1 MVGDNVED
9 EERMNLGRVTG
20 KDVTETVF
28 RAYRNQDVFLGEML
42 IGECQDS
49 HRRFILRVINIM
61 HGNEASESGWAPRT
75 AGAFMDGDN
84 RDQEYHVYDADR
96 RLYNQVVCAPL
107 GYLTGQGD
115 DVQFRSPKTIPSHF
129 SRVRRANREDYR
141 FLERYLGD
149 IKLGSLRSGEQVIR
163 HVPVGVASGDLAQHM
178 GVFATTGMG
187 KSNLMKRLAG
197 SVMESG
203 NIGLLILDP
212 HGEYIDGG
220 KEELRGLMHH
230 PKAASN
236 LEVYVTREVVGNVSD
251 VRISAG
257 EIAVQDMENLW
268 PFTEPQKE
276 LLNAVWGRK
285 QNNWLPYIVDTDAEK
300 IYGAFEGQFHEG
312 SIGVVKRRASV
323 LDRSGFI
330 TRDNRI
336 SMTRT
341 IIEQLHSGR
350 VVLVDLAGAS
360 EKEELLISSVLARAI
375 FQTNQSR
382 FKNKK
387 EFREIPTCVI
397 ALEEAQ
403 RVFNRA
409 WGGIFPQ
416 IAREGRKFKTGLC
429 AISQQP
435 KLIDNEVI
443 SQFNTLVILGLADR
457 QDRERLS
464 SSAGQDISRLDYEIQ
479 TLMTGEGLVTGPNTP
494 FALPLKIDLYEDYLK
509 ELAAGPGEER
519 KTVDPGFF

>member
-1 MVGDNVED
+1 MKDDED
-9 EERMNLGRVTG
+9 KMNLGRITG
-20 KDVTETVF
+20 KDVTEIIF
-28 RAYRNQDVFLGEML
+28 RAYRDQDVFLGEML
-42 IGECQDS
+42 IGDCQDS
-49 HRRFILRVINIM
+49 DRRFILRVINIM

-75 AGAFMDGDN
+75 AGAFMDGDTK
-84 RDQEYHVYDADR
+84 DQEYHVYDADR
-96 RLYNQVVCAPL
+96 RLYNHVVCAPL
-107 GYLTGQGD
+107 GYLIGQGD

-129 SRVRRANREDYR
+129 SRVRRANNDDYK
-141 FLERYLGD
+141 FLEKYLGD
-149 IKLGSLRSGEQVIR
+149 IKLGCLRSGEHVIKK
-163 HVPVGVASGDLAQHM
+163 VPIGVASRDLAQHM

-203 NIGLLILDP
+203 TLGLLILDP

-230 PKAASN
+230 PRASSN
-236 LEVYVTREVVGNVSD
+236 LEIYVTREVEGNASSVK
-251 VRISAG
+251 ISST
-257 EIAVQDMENLW
+257 EIAIQDIENLW

-276 LLNAVWGRK
+276 FLNAAWGRERD
-285 QNNWLPYIVDTDAEK
+285 NWLPYIVETDAVQLH
-300 IYGAFEGQFHEG
+300 ADFNGQFHEG

-323 LDRSGFI
+323 LDRSTFI
-330 TRDNRI
+330 TRDSRI

-341 IIEQLHSGR
+341 IIEQLHSGK

-360 EKEELLISSVLARAI
+360 EKEELLISSVLARTI
-375 FQTNQSR
+375 FQTNQAM
-382 FKNKK
+382 FKDKK
-387 EFREIPTCVI
+387 EFKALPTCLI

-435 KLIDNEVI
+435 KLIDNEVM

-457 QDRERLS
+457 QDRERLT
-464 SSAGQDISRLDYEIQ
+464 SSARQDISKLDYEIQ

-494 FALPLKIDLYEDYLK
+494 FALPLKVDLYETYLK
-509 ELAAGPGEER
+509 DLASGPKEVR
-519 KTVDPGFF
+519 KSVDTDFF